1 MLVFQMVCEG
11 SITMSP
17 MICPLDPTLSHHTYE
32 HLTVLGD
39 PIDYQ
44 QLCLTAAEDPLVESC
59 KVSILT
65 WSRGTD

>member
-17 MICPLDPTLSHHTYE
+17 MIYPLDTTLSHHTYE
-32 HLTVLGD
+32 HLTVLDD
-39 PIDYQ
+39 PIYYQ
-44 QLCLTAAEDPLVESC
+44 QPCLTAAEDPLVESC